1 MQATSF
7 SVPRPHGKPL
17 GRRERKKLE
26 THRRIYRAAMGLFV
40 EKGFDATTVE
50 EIAQRADVAKG
61 TVFNYFPHK
70 GSFLHTSY
78 RIWFNGMLEK
88 LGPVESWPGDA
99 ETRFRRVFDELA
111 DQSLENRDLSRLI
124 IFENMRQAHQRM
136 DRQAQSAG
144 DGSEEDP
151 NQEGV
156 RLMEGLAREIIREG
170 KKHADIRSEVDEEHA
185 ATLIAGMVFHTLIRW
200 LVLGG
205 SAREMKAALASKL
218 DIIFTGLT
226 P

>member
-1 MQATSF
+1 MQATSL
-7 SVPRPHGKPL
+7 SVPPPQGKPV

-26 THRRIYRAAMGLFV
+26 THARIYRAAMALFV
-40 EKGFDATTVE
+40 EKGFDATTVD

-78 RIWFNGMLEK
+78 RIWFNGMMEE

-99 ETRFRRVFDELA
+99 KARFQRVFHELA
-111 DQSLENRDLSRLI
+111 DQSLQNRSLSRLI

-136 DRQAQSAG
+136 DRPAQGTG
-144 DGSEEDP
+144 DGSEEDL
-151 NQEGV
+151 NQEGI
-156 RLMEGLAREIIREG
+156 RLLEGLALEILRQG
-170 KKHADIRSEVDEEHA
+170 KSQVDIRSQVDEEHA
-185 ATLIAGMVFHTLIRW
+185 ADLIAGMVFHTLVRW
-200 LVLGG
+200 LVQGG
-205 SAREMKAALASKL
+205 SVHEMKAALGTKL
-218 DIIFTGLT
+218 DIIFTGLS

>member
-1 MQATSF
+1 MQSTSF
-7 SVPRPHGKPL
+7 SAPHPQGKPL
-17 GRRERKKLE
+17 GRRERKKLQ
-26 THRRIYRAAMGLFV
+26 THARIYRAAMALFV
-40 EKGFDATTVE
+40 EKGFDATTVD

-78 RIWFNGMLEK
+78 RIWFNGMMEE

-99 ETRFRRVFDELA
+99 QTRFQRVLDELA
-111 DQSLENRDLSRLI
+111 DQSLQNRSLSRLI

-136 DRQAQSAG
+136 DRPAQGTG

-151 NQEGV
+151 NQEGIQ
-156 RLMEGLAREIIREG
+156 LMEGLALEILRQG
-170 KKHADIRSEVDEEHA
+170 KTHVDIRSEVDEEHA
-185 ATLIAGMVFHTLIRW
+185 ADLIAGMVFHTLVRW
-200 LVLGG
+200 LVQGG
-205 SAREMKAALASKL
+205 SAHEMKAALATKL
-218 DIIFTGLT
+218 DIIFTGLA